1 MLCSEQV
8 GSVCSWTPRHQT
20 PLDESKQFIAA
31 TSGGQREPSRK
42 KEMVAAELL
51 MMMIMT
57 MLKIH
62 VATAGM
68 WTKMLKVS
76 TKTSHKFS

>member
-1 MLCSEQV
+1 
-8 GSVCSWTPRHQT
+8 
-20 PLDESKQFIAA
+20 
-31 TSGGQREPSRK
+31 
-42 KEMVAAELL
+42 MVAAELL

-68 WTKMLKVS
+68 WTKMLNA
-76 TKTSHKFS
+76 TKMSHKLSFEL

>member
-1 MLCSEQV
+1 M
-8 GSVCSWTPRHQT
+8 
-20 PLDESKQFIAA
+20 

-42 KEMVAAELL
+42 KDTVAAELL

-62 VATAGM
+62 VATAAM
-68 WTKMLKVS
+68 WTKMLNVS
-76 TKTSHKFS
+76 IEMSH